1 MDIGAIIIII
11 LISLLLVVTF
21 YIIGLYNNII
31 NAKNKI
37 EDKFSQIETELRK
50 KVDTA
55 VNIIDIIKKIT
66 KHEEKLV
73 NEFELYASKLEKAKS
88 INDKISAAGSIN
100 RALNKIY
107 SLEETYADLKKNK
120 AFKTIQD
127 KIEEIDN
134 RINYAKTFYNDVVLD
149 YNNLREQFPSN
160 IIAKVFKFKEINYYK

>member
-37 EDKFSQIETELRK
+37 EDKFLQIDTELRK

-88 INDKISAAGSIN
+88 INDKISAAGNIN

-120 AFKTIQD
+120 AFKAVQD
-127 KIEEIDN
+127 KIEEIDD